1 MKKILLVI
9 LLLAPTLVYAEKNQP
24 PNPADYTINVH
35 VKSSRLVYIGSGMED
50 SQVLEDLMV
59 LIDGK
64 TVELTNAARINR
76 VLRLGDYKAKIIK
89 VKGRTEKSYEDGRVY
104 EFLLPDGS
112 TRNFYVTGEFE

>member
-1 MKKILLVI
+1 
-9 LLLAPTLVYAEKNQP
+9 
-24 PNPADYTINVH
+24 